1 MNAILKYIELKIFG
15 GGALILGTQTIL
27 PVSKTL

>member
-1 MNAILKYIELKIFG
+1 MNAILKYIELKTFW
-15 GGALILGTQTIL
+15 GALILGTQTIV